1 MIYSISRKSIPS
13 QFIQIHLSLE
23 CRENETIHLQLPA
36 WRPGRYELADYAQ
49 NLKGFR
55 VKFQEEDILWRKSS
69 KDLWEFKSQ
78 SQGIYEVHYE
88 YYCNKMDA
96 GGCWSDDRQLYLNFS
111 NFIFEVQERK
121 SEKIQILVE
130 LDENHLVATSLP
142 RQSEHFW
149 EAENFQHLM
158 DSPLLA
164 SPDLKHDS
172 YKVGRSTFHMWF
184 NGEIHFNLADL
195 KSTFKAFTKKQ
206 IEAFGDFPSKDY
218 HFIIQLLPYKHY
230 HGVEHLDSTV
240 ITFGPAESLKDKT
253 QMDELVGVSSHELY
267 HYWNVCRIRPQG
279 ILPYD
284 LSKEV
289 YLEEGLVM
297 EGVTT
302 YMGDHY
308 LLKSGYFNLE
318 EYLLILQ
325 KQIQKEFDSFGWQ
338 NQSIVQSSFD
348 LWLDGYKAGIPEK
361 KVSIYNRGALIS
373 LCLDLILTSS
383 ESSLEKVMKDMWIQ
397 FGKPEIGYCLKDFEK
412 LVIIHSR
419 DKVFMKSFFQNF
431 VYGENDL
438 FPLLKK
444 LLADINIEILE
455 NFEYNDLLH
464 FFGIRKED
472 SGIITQLHPDSEAYT
487 ILMKNDRI
495 LEDVD
500 KTTANQVNLKIERLG
515 KIINITLIKSQKMF
529 FPKFTLLA
537 KKNPKSTL
545 NGLIGKP

>member
-1 MIYSISRKSIPS
+1 MLYYISRNSITS
-13 QFIQIHLSLE
+13 QYIRVRLTLACVQ
-23 CRENETIHLQLPA
+23 NETIHLQLPA
-36 WRPGRYELADYAQ
+36 WRPGRYELANYAQ
-49 NLKGFR
+49 NLKGFK
-55 VKFQEEDILWRKSS
+55 VKFQEEDFLWRKSS
-69 KDLWEFKSQ
+69 KDLWEFQTK

-96 GGCWSDDRQLYLNFS
+96 GACWSDDRQLYLNFS
-111 NFIFEVQERK
+111 NFIFEIQERK
-121 SEKIQILVE
+121 NEQIQLRLE
-130 LDENHLVATSLP
+130 LEENFLVATSLP
-142 RQSEHFW
+142 KVSEHFW
-149 EAENFQHLM
+149 GAENFQHLM

-164 SPDLKHDS
+164 SLDLKHDS
-172 YKVGRSTFHMWF
+172 YKVGSSTFHMWF
-184 NGEIHFNLADL
+184 NGEIHFNLTDV
-195 KSTFKAFTKKQ
+195 KSIFQSFTKKQ
-206 IEAFGDFPSKDY
+206 IEAFGDFPSRDY
-218 HFIIQLLPYKHY
+218 HFIIQLLPFKHY
-230 HGVEHLDSTV
+230 HGVEHRDSTV

-267 HYWNVCRIRPQG
+267 HYWNVCRIRPKG

-373 LCLDLILTSS
+373 LCLDQILTSS
-383 ESSLEKVMKDMWIQ
+383 ESTLEKVMKDMWIK
-397 FGKPEIGYCLKDFEK
+397 FGKAEIGYCLKDFEE
-412 LVIIHSR
+412 LVILHSK
-419 DKVFMKSFFQNF
+419 DKVLMKSFFQNF
-431 VYGENDL
+431 VYGE
-438 FPLLKK
+438 
-444 LLADINIEILE
+444 IEILE
-455 NFEYNDLLH
+455 NFENNDLLH
-464 FFGIRKED
+464 LFGIRKEE
-472 SGIITQLHPDSEAYT
+472 SGIIIQLHPDSEAYT

-495 LEDVD
+495 LEFGDNN
-500 KTTANQVNLKIERLG
+500 TTANQVNLKIDRLG
-515 KIINITLIKSQKMF
+515 KILNIPLIKSQKMF
-529 FPKFTLLA
+529 FPKFTLMA

-545 NGLIGKP
+545 NGLIGKA